1 MMTDQIYDPTD
12 TICAI
17 STPAG
22 AGAIAV
28 ARLSGQDA
36 LSIASRIWKGAPL
49 TDAKTHTAHL
59 GNIVDPTT
67 GDILD
72 QAVATVFRAP
82 GTFTGEDIV
91 EFGIHGSRWI
101 QRQLINLLIHNGARM
116 ALPGEFTRRAYASG
130 KMDLAEAEAVA
141 DVIAA
146 SSAASHRLAISQM
159 RGDYSRRLSL
169 IRAELLD
176 LASLLE
182 LELDFSEED
191 VEFAS
196 RSRLL
201 ELAEN
206 LSTELGRLA
215 RSFNAGAAIKDG
227 IPVAIIGRTNAGKS
241 SLLNALTGDDR
252 AIVSDIHGTTRD
264 IVEDTLEIGPYLI
277 RFKDTAGLRSTT
289 DVIENL
295 GIERSRSAARTAGL
309 VLFVIDPADSPSPTE
324 LKNELAEI
332 DTDRLIFVINKS
344 DLNGRMPE
352 LPSEVPSVRIS
363 AISNFGIE
371 ELKQTIVKTIESLTG
386 TADTDN
392 HLIVTNARHAAALEA
407 AATSAAAV
415 SQGLRA
421 SLPPDLVAQDL
432 RETLHHL
439 ASITGEITTP
449 EILQSIFQ
457 KFCIGK

>member
-1 MMTDQIYDPTD
+1 
-12 TICAI
+12 
-17 STPAG
+17 
-22 AGAIAV
+22 
-28 ARLSGQDA
+28 
-36 LSIASRIWKGAPL
+36 
-49 TDAKTHTAHL
+49 
-59 GNIVDPTT
+59 
-67 GDILD
+67 
-72 QAVATVFRAP
+72 
-82 GTFTGEDIV
+82 
-91 EFGIHGSRWI
+91 
-101 QRQLINLLIHNGARM
+101 M